1 MNSYD
6 ASRVKSSQ
14 FSADSRATEGQT
26 HAAERP
32 RRWSAWASLVIRVVG
47 KSPDDEPRNRW
58 GWLIIPSLLWLL
70 VVFLLPL
77 FLLASQS
84 LYNFQGPG
92 SVGST
97 LTSVNYLRFL
107 SDEFYLRILG
117 RTFLLGL
124 TVVVCCVVLA
134 YPVAY
139 FLARTRSRWR
149 GLLIFLVVSPL
160 LISLVIRNLGWMILL
175 GRNGFVNWLLTSSGI
190 SPEPLALLHNFTGI
204 VIGLTHALLPFMI
217 LTLAN
222 VLQRINY
229 DYEEAA
235 MNLGANRWVTFRL
248 VILPLS
254 LPGLVAGSLLVF
266 TVAISSFTS
275 PSMLGGNKILFMAT
289 FIAQQVRFVLNYPF
303 GAAVSVILLVV
314 TATLTHLALRRTEG
328 L

>member
-6 ASRVKSSQ
+6 GSRVRSSQ
-14 FSADSRATEGQT
+14 LFAYSPAREGRT
-26 HAAERP
+26 HTAEPP
-32 RRWSAWASLVIRVVG
+32 RRWYPLWALSVIRTPRDEE
-47 KSPDDEPRNRW
+47 SPNRW

-70 VVFLLPL
+70 VVFVLPL
-77 FLLASQS
+77 LLLATQS
-84 LYNFQGPG
+84 LYKFQGPG

-107 SDEFYLRILG
+107 SDEFYLLILG

-124 TVVVCCVVLA
+124 TVVICSVILA

-139 FLARTRSRWR
+139 FLARTRTRWR

-175 GRNGFVNWLLTSSGI
+175 GRNGFVNWLLTATGI
-190 SPEPLALLHNFTGI
+190 SAEPLALLHNFTGI

-217 LTLAN
+217 LTLTN

-229 DYEEAA
+229 EYEEAA
-235 MNLGANRWVTFRL
+235 MNLGANRWLTFRL

-254 LPGLVAGSLLVF
+254 VPGLVAGSLLVF
-266 TVAISSFTS
+266 TVAISSYTS
-275 PSMLGGNKILFMAT
+275 PSMLGGNKILLMAT

-314 TATLTHLALRRTEG
+314 TAALTYLALRRAEG